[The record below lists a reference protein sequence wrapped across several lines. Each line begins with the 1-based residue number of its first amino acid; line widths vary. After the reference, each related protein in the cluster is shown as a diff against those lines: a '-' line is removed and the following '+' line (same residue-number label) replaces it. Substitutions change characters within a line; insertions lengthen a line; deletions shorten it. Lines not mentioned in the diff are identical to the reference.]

1 MASKSLPIFAALLLL
16 QAVSRISARGIP
28 TPMATGTAAPTG
40 EINGISI
47 FATAVAEEDRMTT
60 PSARMY
66 DEEPSV
72 RAENIYTG
80 PTQNLLEQ
88 LLEGYSMDLRPG
100 IGGPPVDIDVGF
112 AVQSIDQVSEINME
126 YTMTMML
133 SQSWID
139 PRLAFNSSSVSEI
152 PLAGA
157 TAEKIWIPDT
167 FILND
172 KKSFKHTVTAH
183 NRLLRLSSDGKV
195 LYNVRITTTAECKM
209 RLKKFPLDTQTCTL
223 ELGSYGY
230 ANRDVAYH
238 WRTDQ
243 EPVRGMTDVE
253 LAKYS
258 IVRFDTLTGNV
269 TRDTGDYSSL
279 RMTFKMERNFIYFMI
294 RTFFP
299 CVLVV
304 VLSWVSFFVHHDAV
318 PARVGLGITTV
329 LTMQTLM
336 SGVNASLPQN
346 AEIKAIDVYLLGCY
360 VFVFG
365 ALLEYALAHNLYRGT
380 KAAALKAA
388 TAPVAPEGG
397 GKHGKKKGKGSSCS
411 ENGAA
416 SGQSQ
421 AAAAAVLAK
430 LSTGN
435 SSVAECHPV
444 FRAIFDDATDVDRHA
459 RWLFPVAF
467 ALLNV
472 VYYVVYY
479 YLPEN
484 DIASLFT
491 QY

>member
-1 MASKSLPIFAALLLL
+1 MM
-16 QAVSRISARGIP
+16 RGRWCS
-28 TPMATGTAAPTG
+28 G
-40 EINGISI
+40 
-47 FATAVAEEDRMTT
+47 R
-60 PSARMY
+60 
-66 DEEPSV
+66 V
-72 RAENIYTG
+72 RDSE
-80 PTQNLLEQ
+80 
-88 LLEGYSMDLRPG
+88 LRVP
-100 IGGPPVDIDVGF
+100 GPPVDIDVGF

-195 LYNVRITTTAECKM
+195 LYNVRLLRLSSDGKVLYNVRYVLHKARITTTAECKM

-243 EPVRGMTDVE
+243 EPVRGMKDVE

-269 TRDTGDYSSL
+269 TRDTDAFLRASGIVFSPSILDTSGEKQNSSNYSSL

-318 PARVGLGITTV
+318 PARVGLGIYSWICLKFKMNRDFVYFMIRTFLPCVLLVVLSWVSFWIHHEAVPARIALGITTV

-388 TAPVAPEGG
+388 TAPPAPEGG

-435 SSVAECHPV
+435 S
-444 FRAIFDDATDVDRHA
+444 VDRHA

-484 DIASLFT
+484 DIASLFI

>member
-1 MASKSLPIFAALLLL
+1 MK
-16 QAVSRISARGIP
+16 
-28 TPMATGTAAPTG
+28 
-40 EINGISI
+40 
-47 FATAVAEEDRMTT
+47 
-60 PSARMY
+60 
-66 DEEPSV
+66 
-72 RAENIYTG
+72 
-80 PTQNLLEQ
+80 
-88 LLEGYSMDLRPG
+88 
-100 IGGPPVDIDVGF
+100 
-112 AVQSIDQVSEINME
+112 
-126 YTMTMML
+126 
-133 SQSWID
+133 
-139 PRLAFNSSSVSEI
+139 
-152 PLAGA
+152 
-157 TAEKIWIPDT
+157 
-167 FILND
+167 
-172 KKSFKHTVTAH
+172 
-183 NRLLRLSSDGKV
+183 
-195 LYNVRITTTAECKM
+195 
-209 RLKKFPLDTQTCTL
+209 
-223 ELGSYGY
+223 
-230 ANRDVAYH
+230 
-238 WRTDQ
+238 
-243 EPVRGMTDVE
+243 DVE

-269 TRDTGDYSSL
+269 TRDTGNYSSL

-318 PARVGLGITTV
+318 PARVGLGIYSWICLKFKMNRDFVYFMIRTFLPCVLLVVLSWVSFWIHHEAVPARIALGITTV

-388 TAPVAPEGG
+388 TAPPAPEGG

-435 SSVAECHPV
+435 S
-444 FRAIFDDATDVDRHA
+444 VDRHA

-484 DIASLFT
+484 DIASLFI

>member
-1 MASKSLPIFAALLLL
+1 MKLIMASKCLLTLAVLLLT
-16 QAVSRISARGIP
+16 QAVVRLSARGIP

-47 FATAVAEEDRMTT
+47 FATAVMEDERMTT
-60 PSARMY
+60 PSARLY
-66 DEEPSV
+66 DEEPAFRQENITMTIIITSNSFAQSQEDERMTTPSARLYDEEPAV
-72 RAENIYTG
+72 RPENIYTG
-80 PTQNLLEQ
+80 PTQDILEDLLEN
-88 LLEGYSMDLRPG
+88 YSMDLRPG

-243 EPVRGMTDVE
+243 EPVRGMKDVE
-253 LAKYS
+253 LAK
-258 IVRFDTLTGNV
+258 IL
-269 TRDTGDYSSL
+269 
-279 RMTFKMERNFIYFMI
+279 YFQ
-294 RTFFP
+294 
-299 CVLVV
+299 C
-304 VLSWVSFFVHHDAV
+304 
-318 PARVGLGITTV
+318 
-329 LTMQTLM
+329 Q
-336 SGVNASLPQN
+336 
-346 AEIKAIDVYLLGCY
+346 C
-360 VFVFG
+360 
-365 ALLEYALAHNLYRGT
+365 
-380 KAAALKAA
+380 
-388 TAPVAPEGG
+388 
-397 GKHGKKKGKGSSCS
+397 
-411 ENGAA
+411 
-416 SGQSQ
+416 
-421 AAAAAVLAK
+421 
-430 LSTGN
+430 
-435 SSVAECHPV
+435 
-444 FRAIFDDATDVDRHA
+444 
-459 RWLFPVAF
+459 
-467 ALLNV
+467 
-472 VYYVVYY
+472 
-479 YLPEN
+479 
-484 DIASLFT
+484 
-491 QY
+491 